1 MAHFQLIDDPL
12 FLKNS
17 WLFSK
22 GTRLFVKGDAGQEK
36 IVIHQNNQITLEQK
50 GTIDPAGKVLPEVFS
65 TVPDVV
71 QVVKTTR
78 FEKLQTQNVTI
89 KAVGVGKAELKGKD
103 AAGGIAADLK
113 PLTVVAGVFENYEGM
128 EIDLLAD
135 VCRGSDP
142 AKIHAVHRLLNNSFD
157 NIFNE
162 NWQPNID
169 KWGERACGTVSKVGG
184 AVLWGGNAE
193 PDNFDTYHI
202 PLAAGA
208 EVKSRNQVKYN
219 QRGVLRATTAIAGWL
234 RKNKRPVVVGVLYGP
249 SKLPPGTRGPK
260 LTANRYGQLERTGA
274 YGHSVLIVG
283 CNKAGNLFLY
293 VDPWNGGSQ
302 LKYKGGIAGVAEG
315 RFSEKC
321 DDLGVFIADPWDM
334 RGPPVLRTSSE
345 TTGTFSPTDDSF
357 LEVISG
363 P

>member
-17 WLFSK
+17 WLFST
-22 GTRLFVKGDAGQEK
+22 GTRLFVKNHAGQEK
-36 IVIHQNNQITLEQK
+36 IVIQLNQQIMLEQK
-50 GTIDPAGKVLPEVFS
+50 GTIDPAGTVLPEIFS
-65 TVPDVV
+65 TDEGVVKVV
-71 QVVKTTR
+71 QTKR
-78 FEKLQTQNVTI
+78 FEKIQTQTVTL
-89 KAVGVGKAELKGKD
+89 KAVGTGKAELKGKD
-103 AAGGIAADLK
+103 ASGAVAASLR
-113 PLTVVAGVFENYEGM
+113 PLTVVAGEFENHKEM

-142 AKIHAVHRLLNNSFD
+142 AKSHAVHRLLNNNFD
-157 NIFNE
+157 NVFNE

-169 KWGERACGTVSKVGG
+169 KWGPRACGTCAKVGG
-184 AVLWGGNAE
+184 AILWGGNAE
-193 PDNFDTYHI
+193 PDNFITYHV
-202 PLAAGA
+202 PFAPRA
-208 EVKSRNQVKYN
+208 VVTKRDQVRYN
-219 QRGVLRATTAIAGWL
+219 KRDVLRATTAIAGWL
-234 RKNKRPVVVGVLYGP
+234 RKHKRPVVVGVLYGP
-249 SKLPPGTRGPK
+249 SKVPSVSGGAILR
-260 LTANRYGQLERTGA
+260 ANAYGQLERTGA

-283 CNKAGNLFLY
+283 CNKAGDRFLY

-302 LKYKGGIAGVAEG
+302 LKYKGGIAGIAEG

-321 DDLGVFIADPWDM
+321 DDLGEFVADWWDM

-345 TTGTFSPTDDSF
+345 TTGTFNVADDSF